1 MTNAVGNQTPIIKP
15 IPRADPTPT
24 WSAVPPGERRMIL
37 IPSFDASRIARG
49 PSAPG
54 SHHSFGSSPEESA
67 VGLIQKRK
75 VLPFATLD
83 RIEFTQNPQRPTRSD
98 KGILTPLRQRRFA
111 AEDAPLFGFRCESPR
126 SPTMLGRE
134 ARHLSPWNLIPFRA
148 PPSPYVPR
156 KSSDDSRYPADE

>member
-1 MTNAVGNQTPIIKP
+1 MTSNPATANPKSAEPADIPNAWMMRNAVGNQTPIIKT

-49 PSAPG
+49 PRAPG
-54 SHHSFGSSPEESA
+54 SHHSLGSAPDESA

-83 RIEFTQNPQRPTRSD
+83 RIEFTQNAPRPTLSH
-98 KGILTPLRQRRFA
+98 KGILTPPQGPALFRYREGNLA
-111 AEDAPLFGFRCESPR
+111 ALVHISFVTTP
-126 SPTMLGRE
+126 GRGKD
-134 ARHLSPWNLIPFRA
+134 
-148 PPSPYVPR
+148 V
-156 KSSDDSRYPADE
+156 